1 MKLRSVKE
9 AVHKKPPSDGSTDK
23 CLEQGNPLGIKA
35 WLAGGGGRE
44 KRSDHQEAIMSLKT
58 ELSLE
63 LRQLTPRSP
72 CYLLHHLVGD
82 SSVT

>member
-1 MKLRSVKE
+1 
-9 AVHKKPPSDGSTDK
+9 
-23 CLEQGNPLGIKA
+23 
-35 WLAGGGGRE
+35 
-44 KRSDHQEAIMSLKT
+44 MSLKT